1 VEAVKSVAPPGRV
14 RGIDATRGA
23 AMFFVCLAHF
33 GYAYFG
39 LNGADRTGW
48 IVAMIG
54 KVASPTFM
62 LISGIVLGVL
72 YALHREDFS
81 SLRDRLIDRGIFL
94 LTIAHVTIAGA
105 HFAVPGGIPI
115 ALVSGVITDSIGFNL
130 VVGALVITRISSMR
144 RLVVGAIVYSVAWIL
159 VFLWQPQATW
169 VEMTKQVLV
178 GSTRVLDSAWEFDCP
193 LAPWFGYYFAASALG
208 EKLGVLY
215 MAGDS
220 ARIKRLVLRLGG
232 GAMASTLWLV
242 SVFIA
247 LHRFRAAAHRSTI
260 VNILSIL
267 SAPMQKN
274 PPSPAYFALYGGVGL
289 LMLLFFLKLDG
300 IQAAGIELAVTVGQT
315 SLFAFVIEYYIYLA
329 IIYPMHLSYTV
340 VWPLYFVASVV
351 TVAFTCWIW
360 RQRGYNRFI
369 TVGYVPSAAE

>member
-1 VEAVKSVAPPGRV
+1 VEAVKSAARLGRV

-23 AMFFVCLAHF
+23 AMLFVCLAHF

-48 IVAMIG
+48 IVLTIG
-54 KVASPTFM
+54 RIASPTFM
-62 LISGIVLGVL
+62 LISGIVLGIL
-72 YALHREDFS
+72 YAFHREDFS
-81 SLRDRLIDRGIFL
+81 SLRDHLIDRGIFL
-94 LTIAHVTIAGA
+94 LTVAHVTIAGA

-130 VVGALVITRISSMR
+130 IVGALLITRTSPMR
-144 RLVVGAIVYSVAWIL
+144 RLVVGAIVYGVAWIL

-169 VEMTKQVLV
+169 VELTKQVLV
-178 GSTRVLDSAWEFDCP
+178 GSTRVLDSTWEFDCP
-193 LAPWFGYYFAASALG
+193 LAPWFAYYFAASALG
-208 EKLGVLY
+208 EKLGALY
-215 MAGDS
+215 MAGES
-220 ARIKRLVLRLGG
+220 ARIKRLVLRLG
-232 GAMASTLWLV
+232 AMAFTLGLV
-242 SVFIA
+242 SLLIA
-247 LHRFRAAAHRSTI
+247 LHRFRAVAHRSTI

-267 SAPMQKN
+267 GSPMKKN

-289 LMLLFFLKLDG
+289 LMLLFFLKLESIRG
-300 IQAAGIELAVTVGQT
+300 AGLGLAVMVGQT
-315 SLFAFVIEYYIYLA
+315 SLFAFVIQYYVYLA

-360 RQRGYNRFI
+360 RHRGYNRFI
-369 TVGYVPSAAE
+369 TVGYAPSAAE